1 MSKTLIL
8 QVCASVGALLGIA
21 LVYVGLSQNLDTL
34 VMLAFVLFAVSLLVT
49 PALRLVPK
57 WARDGVA
64 DQS

>member
-21 LVYVGLSQNLDTL
+21 LVYVGLSRDLNTL
-34 VMLAFVLFAVSLLVT
+34 VISAFVLFAVSLLMT

-57 WARDGVA
+57 RARDGSA
-64 DQS
+64 DQV

>member
-21 LVYVGLSQNLDTL
+21 LVYVGLSQDLDTL
-34 VMLAFVLFAVSLLVT
+34 ATVALVLFAVSLLVT

-57 WARDGVA
+57 LAPDEVA
-64 DQS
+64 DQT

>member
-8 QVCASVGALLGIA
+8 QVCASVGSLLGIA

-34 VMLAFVLFAVSLLVT
+34 AALALVLFAVSLLVT
-49 PALRLVPK
+49 PALRLMPK
-57 WARDGVA
+57 RARDEVA